1 MYKIAV
7 IGDRDSVLGYMALG
21 FVARSVSSPE
31 EAASELHSL
40 AKNGDVGV
48 IFITESFACRIEDD
62 IAKYKDRLTPAVLPI
77 PGREGGTGYGMAN
90 LKNAALRAT
99 GSNVLF
105 E

>member
-21 FVARSVSSPE
+21 FAARPVSSPD
-31 EAASELHSL
+31 EAASALHAL
-40 AKNGDVGV
+40 ARTGDIGV
-48 IFITESFACRIEDD
+48 IFITEDIACQIEED
-62 IAKYKDRLTPAVLPI
+62 IAKYKDKLTPAIVPI
-77 PGREGGTGYGMAN
+77 PGRQGSTGYGMAN

-105 E
+105 D

>member
-21 FVARSVSSPE
+21 FVARAVSSAE
-31 EAASELHSL
+31 EAASALHAL
-40 AKNGDVGV
+40 ARAGDVGA
-48 IFITESFACRIEDD
+48 IFIVEDLASCIEED
-62 IAKYKDRLTPAVLPI
+62 IAKYKDKLTPAVVPI
-77 PGREGGTGYGMAN
+77 PGRGGSTGYGMAN

-105 E
+105 D

>member
-21 FVARSVSSPE
+21 FAARSVSSPE
-31 EAASELHSL
+31 EAASALHDL
-40 AKNGDVGV
+40 ARSGDVGV
-48 IFITESFACRIEDD
+48 IFITENFARSIEDD
-62 IAKYKDRLTPAVLPI
+62 IAKYKDKITPAVVPI
-77 PGREGGTGYGMAN
+77 PGREGSTGYGMAN

-105 E
+105 D

>member
-21 FVARSVSSPE
+21 FTAIEAQSPRDAAAALHALARAGDTGIIFVTEAIAAYIE
-31 EAASELHSL
+31 E
-40 AKNGDVGV
+40 
-48 IFITESFACRIEDD
+48 D
-62 IAKYKDRLTPAVLPI
+62 IAKYKDKQIPAIIPI

-105 E
+105 D